1 MGGGTGGEERSFHV
15 LLCLA
20 LGVYVLYV
28 CAVCVCSMCVQY
40 AVHSN
45 PPSSYSSVSVSVSPS
60 VCPSVC
66 PSVRLYVYTSIRL
79 SVYPSVCLCKIYRLM
94 SKKSMATEG
103 ETGGD
108 ALPKVTNGITL
119 NTEEADG
126 AAGGAKKKGCC

>member
-1 MGGGTGGEERSFHV
+1 MCV
-15 LLCLA
+15 Q
-20 LGVYVLYV
+20 YV
-28 CAVCVCSMCVQY
+28 CAVCVCSMLYIRTPELIFMCLRLCL
-40 AVHSN
+40 SLGL
-45 PPSSYSSVSVSVSPS
+45 SLGLSVRL
-60 VCPSVC
+60 SVC
-66 PSVRLYVYTSIRL
+66 PSVR
-79 SVYPSVCLCKIYRLM
+79 PSGLCKIYRLM

>member
-1 MGGGTGGEERSFHV
+1 MCV
-15 LLCLA
+15 Q
-20 LGVYVLYV
+20 YV
-28 CAVCVCSMCVQY
+28 CAVCCTFE
-40 AVHSN
+40 

-60 VCPSVC
+60 VCRSV
-66 PSVRLYVYTSIRL
+66 RL